1 MSRKSTKKNPPP
13 QTAAPVAN
21 AQTPT
26 PAPNPESEAVAV
38 GGWRERARPARRPFP
53 GPRLPGVALRVAFDA
68 AAYAEL
74 IVHAKQSLDAEIC
87 GVLAGRICEDDD
99 GPFVHVEAA
108 VRGERAKE
116 GSAHVTYTQETWNA
130 VHATL
135 ERDYPQLSIVGWYHS
150 HPGFGVEFSDMDRF
164 IQQNFFSGPCQV
176 GFVTDPLSGDVALCH
191 NAADGIKYLDRCAID
206 GREQR
211 CRTPVDSRGH
221 AAGPAGAA
229 NDSLELRLTQ
239 LVQAVDDLRTA
250 LYRWLTLLGMAAAM
264 VVALF
269 IARQIYQLA
278 FGSVPEIPQNIG
290 FAGVPVS
297 IEGKACMLGV
307 QVVKW
312 QVPPELWAVPP
323 EVLERLAKEREAA
336 EAEKQTQDK
345 PQARDREH
353 GTDK

>member
-1 MSRKSTKKNPPP
+1 MSRESAKKNPS
-13 QTAAPVAN
+13 
-21 AQTPT
+21 T
-26 PAPNPESEAVAV
+26 PAATPVDHGPTLEPEPAGVAAS
-38 GGWRERARPARRPFP
+38 GWRERARPARRPFP
-53 GPRLPGVALRVAFDA
+53 GPRMPGVALRVAFDG

-87 GVLAGRICEDDD
+87 GVLAGRVCEDDD

-135 ERDYPQLSIVGWYHS
+135 ERDYPRLSIVGWYHS

-176 GFVTDPLSGDVALCH
+176 GFLTDPLSGEVALCH
-191 NAADGIKYLDRCAID
+191 NTADGIKYLDRCAID

-211 CRTPVDSRGH
+211 CRTPLESRGH
-221 AAGPAGAA
+221 ANVAATAA
-229 NDSLELRLTQ
+229 NESLELRLTQ

-250 LYRWLTLLGMAAAM
+250 LYRWLTLLGMAAAL
-264 VVALF
+264 VVAL
-269 IARQIYQLA
+269 IMARQVYQIA
-278 FGSVPEIPQNIG
+278 FGSVPDFPKNIG
-290 FAGVPVS
+290 FAGVPVN
-297 IEGKACMLGV
+297 IDGKACLLGV

-312 QVPPELWAVPP
+312 QVPPELWAIPP
-323 EVLERLAKEREAA
+323 ELLERLAKEGEAA
-336 EAEKQTQDK
+336 EAEKQSRDK
-345 PQARDREH
+345 PKSQDQKH